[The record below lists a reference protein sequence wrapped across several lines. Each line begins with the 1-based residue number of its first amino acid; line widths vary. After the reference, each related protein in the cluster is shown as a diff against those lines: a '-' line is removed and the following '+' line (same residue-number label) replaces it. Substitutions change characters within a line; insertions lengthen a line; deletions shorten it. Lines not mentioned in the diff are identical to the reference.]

1 MVERPE
7 VYVGIFDREEVDFV
21 TIDGAEYTY
30 YQVALTVRDEQTLR
44 RELRPFQK
52 LPGSY
57 PKFLLTLD
65 DDPELSHEGIRQVN
79 ALDFLLQA

>member
-7 VYVGIFDREEVDFV
+7 VYVGILDREEVDFV
-21 TIDGAEYTY
+21 AIDGAEHTC

-44 RELRPFQK
+44 RELRPHQK

-65 DDPELSHEGIRQVN
+65 DDPELSHEGIRQLN
-79 ALDFLLQA
+79 ALDFLLH